1 MKENIDRVLIAGAGV
16 MGYGMA
22 QNFANEGFKV
32 ALVDISQQSLDRALR
47 FMRPSLKTMADEGL
61 LNGTVDDVLG
71 RITLT
76 TSLEEGAKDADLAI
90 EAIFEQVQA
99 KKEMFS
105 HLDEVCPPETILC
118 SNTSF
123 LNIFE
128 FVETSRPDKVLIT
141 HWYAP
146 PHLVPLVDVVGGPQ
160 TSPESVEAV
169 AQVLRRIG
177 KRPVVMKKY
186 IAGYA
191 INRIQHAF
199 NREVN
204 FLIDQ
209 GYITPANLDEA
220 VKVGLAFRMM
230 VVGVVQRYDFGG
242 ISMRTRHPAG
252 FEEVPL
258 DYEYRTLQ
266 KLIDRGTLGVKSGR
280 GFYDYKGRSEEEV
293 YRERDIRLIEM
304 ARTLRKLEERGPIG
318 KSYED
323 DND

>member
-1 MKENIDRVLIAGAGV
+1 MNENKDRVVIAGAGV

-32 ALVDISQQSLDRALR
+32 ALVDISQPSLERALR

-105 HLDEVCPPETILC
+105 RLDEVCPPETILC

-123 LNIFE
+123 LNIFD

-141 HWYAP
+141 HWYTP
-146 PHLVPLVDVVGGPQ
+146 PHLVPLVDVVGGSK
-160 TSPESVEAV
+160 TSPESIEAV
-169 AQVLRRIG
+169 AQTLRRIG

-191 INRIQHAF
+191 VNRIQHAL

-258 DYEYRTLQ
+258 DYEYKTLQ
-266 KLIDRGTLGVKSGR
+266 KLIDKGTLGVKSGR

-304 ARTLRKLEERGPIG
+304 ARTLKKLEDRGSIG
-318 KSYED
+318 KSYEED
-323 DND
+323 HD

>member
-1 MKENIDRVLIAGAGV
+1 

-61 LNGTVDDVLG
+61 LNGNVDDVLG

-105 HLDEVCPPETILC
+105 RLDEVCPPETILC

-123 LNIFE
+123 LNIFD

-146 PHLVPLVDVVGGPQ
+146 PHLVPLVDVVGGPK
-160 TSPESVEAV
+160 TSPESIEAV
-169 AQVLRRIG
+169 AQTLRRIG

-191 INRIQHAF
+191 VNRIQHAL

-209 GYITPANLDEA
+209 GYITPENLDEA

-258 DYEYRTLQ
+258 DYEYKTLQ
-266 KLIDRGTLGVKSGR
+266 KLIDRKTLGVKSGR

-318 KSYED
+318 RSYED
-323 DND
+323 DHD

>member
-1 MKENIDRVLIAGAGV
+1 

-22 QNFANEGFKV
+22 QNFAQEGFKV
-32 ALVDISQQSLDRALR
+32 SLVDISQQSLDRALR
-47 FMRPSLKTMADEGL
+47 FMKSSLKTLAGEGL
-61 LNGTVDDVLG
+61 LKDSIDDILA

-90 EAIFEQVQA
+90 EAVFEQVQA
-99 KKEMFS
+99 KKDLFTR
-105 HLDEVCPPETILC
+105 LDECCPAKTILT

-123 LNIFE
+123 LNIFD

-160 TSPESVEAV
+160 TNPAIVETV
-169 AQVLRRIG
+169 VHTLRRIG
-177 KRPVVMKKY
+177 KRPVVMKKF

-191 INRIQHAF
+191 VNRIQHAL

-204 FLIDQ
+204 FLLDN
-209 GYITPANLDEA
+209 GYVTPEDLDEA

-230 VVGVVQRYDFGG
+230 VVGVVARYDFGG

-252 FEEVPL
+252 FQEVPL
-258 DYEYRTLQ
+258 DYEYRTLK
-266 KLIDRGTLGVKSGR
+266 KLIEKGYLGVKAGR
-280 GFYDYKGRSEEEV
+280 GFFDYRNKSEDEV
-293 YRERDIRLIEM
+293 YRERDLRLIEM
-304 ARTLRKLEERGPIG
+304 VRTLRKLEERGPIG
-318 KSYED
+318 ESYAEESE
-323 DND
+323 

>member
-1 MKENIDRVLIAGAGV
+1 MKENMDRVVIAGAGV

-22 QNFANEGFKV
+22 QNFAQEGFKV
-32 ALVDISQQSLDRALR
+32 SLVDISQQALDRALR
-47 FMRPSLKTMADEGL
+47 FMKSSIQTTIDEGL
-61 LNGTVDDVLG
+61 VKDTLDEVLA

-99 KKEMFS
+99 KKDLFAR
-105 HLDEVCPPETILC
+105 LDEVCPPNAILA

-123 LNIFE
+123 LNIFD

-146 PHLVPLVDVVGGPQ
+146 PHLVPLVDVVGGPR

-186 IAGYA
+186 ISGYA
-191 INRIQHAF
+191 VNRIQHAL

-204 FLIDQ
+204 FLIDS
-209 GYITPANLDEA
+209 GYIAPEELDEA

-242 ISMRTRHPAG
+242 ISMRTRHPPG
-252 FEEVPL
+252 FQEVPL
-258 DYEYRTLQ
+258 DYEYKTLK
-266 KLIDRGTLGVKSGR
+266 KLIERGRLGVKSGR
-280 GFYDYKGRSEEEV
+280 GFYDYSGRNEEEV

-323 DND
+323 DHD